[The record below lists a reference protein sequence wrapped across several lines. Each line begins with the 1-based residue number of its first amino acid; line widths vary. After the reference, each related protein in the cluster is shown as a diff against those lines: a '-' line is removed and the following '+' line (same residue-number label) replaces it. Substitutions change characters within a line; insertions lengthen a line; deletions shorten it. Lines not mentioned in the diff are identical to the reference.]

1 MVEIGVI
8 AAGGALGAVMRFWV
22 SSAVYAWLGRGFP
35 WGTLSVNLLGS
46 FIIGLAFVMLTERL
60 MVGSE
65 IRAFIMIGFLG
76 AFTTFSSF
84 SLETLALMQ
93 EGLLLKA
100 AMNILISVVL
110 CIIATWSGMLLV
122 RLL

>member
-1 MVEIGVI
+1 MLEIGVI
-8 AAGGALGAVMRFWV
+8 AAGGALGAVMRFWL
-22 SSAVYAWLGRGFP
+22 SSAVYTWLGRGFP

-60 MVGSE
+60 TVGSE
-65 IRAFIMIGFLG
+65 VRAFIMIGFLG
-76 AFTTFSSF
+76 AFTTFSTF

-100 AMNILISVVL
+100 AMNILVSVVL
-110 CIIATWSGMLLV
+110 CIIATWSGMLLA
-122 RLL
+122 RSL

>member
-1 MVEIGVI
+1 LVEIGVI

-110 CIIATWSGMLLV
+110 CIIATWSGMLLA